1 MNCTASPVRS
11 PIHALAPI
19 TGQTSHGVGV
29 RKVKSWCFT
38 GSFTSATG
46 RSCPSWHSRLAI
58 RTTTARSP
66 ARHSSTVEERPPK
79 QWPSTSNV
87 RSFHFWWVYC
97 MLEIRTS
104 ICLFIG
110 KESHRHIIIPVLV
123 GTGTAAVFGVVCLF
137 ILKKY
142 RCVKHCG
149 HMRGP
154 HQNATLI
161 FSFLASEGDEYQNSK
176 IRMAGK

>member
-1 MNCTASPVRS
+1 
-11 PIHALAPI
+11 
-19 TGQTSHGVGV
+19 
-29 RKVKSWCFT
+29 
-38 GSFTSATG
+38 
-46 RSCPSWHSRLAI
+46 
-58 RTTTARSP
+58 
-66 ARHSSTVEERPPK
+66 
-79 QWPSTSNV
+79 
-87 RSFHFWWVYC
+87 

-110 KESHRHIIIPVLV
+110 KESYRYIIIPVVV
-123 GTGTAAVFGVVCLF
+123 GTGTAVVFGVVCLF

-149 HMRGP
+149 HMHGP

-161 FSFLASEGDEYQNSK
+161 FSFLASKGDKYQNSK